1 MHPWFRDGRA
11 RGIAIVCDEITG
23 CGHDLHGWEF
33 YRDTRVLNGSVTV
46 AGKVYTNPSP
56 STLLWRPDRLTVRYE
71 IEPAVVLEEVKF
83 FTNDDVFVD
92 IITLLPAEDGSV
104 PPTVRMSFDGVSYV
118 NTKPIPSA
126 DHDESSRGLPPTTQ
140 RSAKR
145 NSTAEIDA
153 HFEVAG
159 CGGRGEVR

>member
-1 MHPWFRDGRA
+1 MYRA
-11 RGIAIVCDEITG
+11 FEVVACSSARL

-83 FTNDDVFVD
+83 FTNDD
-92 IITLLPAEDGSV
+92 A
-104 PPTVRMSFDGVSYV
+104 R
-118 NTKPIPSA
+118 N
-126 DHDESSRGLPPTTQ
+126 GLPGG
-140 RSAKR
+140 
-145 NSTAEIDA
+145 
-153 HFEVAG
+153 G
-159 CGGRGEVR
+159 C